1 MARISLDPQQS
12 FSYRIGS
19 WFLRRQFG
27 EVLDPFRAQGHNVR
41 VAKAFGKLEQQVA
54 KWDKLDPRLRD
65 LADMTAAVT
74 VGCPWCTDLGYWLLH
89 TRGIPHEKVEAVPRW
104 RESDLFD
111 PLERLVMEYAE
122 AMCET
127 PPAVDDDLV
136 KSLRA
141 HLDEAE
147 LVELT
152 AIVAVENYRSRFN
165 SALGLMPQGFKERC
179 EVPVSLAA

>member
-74 VGCPWCTDLGYWLLH
+74 VGCPWCMDLATGSC
-89 TRGIPHEKVEAVPRW
+89 TRAGSRT
-104 RESDLFD
+104 R
-111 PLERLVMEYAE
+111 
-122 AMCET
+122 
-127 PPAVDDDLV
+127 
-136 KSLRA
+136 
-141 HLDEAE
+141 
-147 LVELT
+147 
-152 AIVAVENYRSRFN
+152 RSRRYPGGARATCSIRS
-165 SALGLMPQGFKERC
+165 SAWSWSTPRRC
-179 EVPVSLAA
+179 ARR